1 MTDAYVFHSA
11 TVLNTKTFFPNT
23 TIEWNR
29 PHNNAVHADSVANFM
44 LLTAPKK
51 QFVFVLFVCFVVVLH
66 KSGNPQPSSPVVLY
80 VSLLDVRAT

>member
-11 TVLNTKTFFPNT
+11 TVLNTKTFIPNT

-29 PHNNAVHADSVANFM
+29 LHNNAVHADSVANFM

-51 QFVFVLFVCFVVVLH
+51 QIVFVLFVCLFCCCFTQ
-66 KSGNPQPSSPVVLY
+66 KQ
-80 VSLLDVRAT
+80 